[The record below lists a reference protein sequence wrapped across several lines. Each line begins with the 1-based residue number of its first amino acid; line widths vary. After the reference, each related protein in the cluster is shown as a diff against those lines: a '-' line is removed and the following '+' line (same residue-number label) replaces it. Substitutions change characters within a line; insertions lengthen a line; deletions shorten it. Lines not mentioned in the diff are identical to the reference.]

1 MSEAAAHAAD
11 VASNAAE
18 EANAARQSA
27 QSAADDAA
35 QAVEVAAAHAGH
47 APVAV
52 TEGGGADM
60 HQALGR
66 IEARVEALHGRMD
79 SLSAQPAVVH
89 APDPVDPVEV
99 VAVPT
104 VPASGEGE
112 EVASESRRRGV
123 GFKRG
128 K

>member
-11 VASNAAE
+11 VATSAADH
-18 EANAARQSA
+18 AGVAADAA
-27 QSAADDAA
+27 QGAADDAA

-52 TEGGGADM
+52 ADSGGADM

-79 SLSAQPAVVH
+79 SLAAQPAVVH

-99 VAVPT
+99 VEVPAT
-104 VPASGEGE
+104 PASGE
-112 EVASESRRRGV
+112 EVVSESKRRGV